1 MHSTR
6 NDREIKE
13 VRRGKPRAP
22 SLVKSPCIKVCKF
35 DDSGEY
41 CVGCLRTA
49 TEMRDWYT
57 MSDADKNLVLERIEC
72 NKN

>member
-1 MHSTR
+1 
-6 NDREIKE
+6 
-13 VRRGKPRAP
+13 
-22 SLVKSPCIKVCKF
+22 LVKSPCIKVCKF

-57 MSDADKNLVLERIEC
+57 MTDAEKNTVLERIEC
-72 NKN
+72 DKNQ